1 MPGDVS
7 PWDPNDWER
16 HIQRVLKL
24 RYAQPVGSYQHVADE
39 IKGDCGIEG
48 FAVDGT
54 AYQCY
59 ACQNWTDFGVLL
71 EHQKN
76 KMTLDISKL
85 LRNEKELLKILGAVR
100 IGIWN
105 FVLPFWNNKDLLK
118 HARKKESE
126 VRAKKP
132 KHTRADFRISVIT
145 GEEFLVEK
153 EMLAKHDL
161 YQFDVKDLPDTAPTA
176 ATWMEQHKELGL
188 VENLAR
194 KAGVITKGKSA
205 KVHQGFLNQTVKD
218 YTSGS
223 IVLGRLQQDVPEVY
237 EEVLKR
243 KTDREGELLTASATN
258 TLVPGRFFDETLSQY
273 KADLRGVAG
282 ISPRAVDILA
292 REAVSDWL
300 IRCPLEFE

>member
-16 HIQRVLKL
+16 HIQSVLKL
-24 RYAQPVGSYQHVADE
+24 RYANPVGSYQHVADE
-39 IKGDCGIEG
+39 IRGDCGIEG

-59 ACQNWTDFGVLL
+59 ACQNWTDFRVLL
-71 EHQKN
+71 DHQKN

-85 LRNEKELLKILGAVR
+85 LRNEKELLKILGTVR
-100 IGIWN
+100 ISIWN
-105 FVLPFWNNKDLLK
+105 FVLPFWNDKELLK
-118 HARKKESE
+118 HARKKEGE

-132 KHTRADFRISVIT
+132 KHTKADFRISVIT

-153 EMLAKHDL
+153 KMLAKHDL
-161 YQFDVKDLPDTAPTA
+161 YQFDVKDIPDAVPTA
-176 ATWMEQHKELGL
+176 MTWMDQNKGL
-188 VENLAR
+188 EIVDNLTR
-194 KAGVITKGKSA
+194 KANVITRGKSA
-205 KVHQGFLNQTVKD
+205 KVHQGFLNQTIKD
-218 YTSGS
+218 FTSGS
-223 IVLGRLQQDVPEVY
+223 IILDKLQQDVPEVY
-237 EEVLKR
+237 EEVIKR

-258 TLVPGRFFDETLSQY
+258 TLLPGKFFDETLNQY

-282 ISPRAVDILA
+282 ISPRAADVLA

-300 IRCPLEFE
+300 LRCPLEVE